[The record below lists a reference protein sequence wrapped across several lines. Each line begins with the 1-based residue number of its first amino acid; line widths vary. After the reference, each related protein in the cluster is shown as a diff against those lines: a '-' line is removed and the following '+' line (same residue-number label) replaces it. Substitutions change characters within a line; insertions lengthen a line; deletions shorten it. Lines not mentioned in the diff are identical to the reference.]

1 MIYELRNYRCHP
13 GKLDAVLQRF
23 EGPTLAIWRRMDFR
37 PVGFWTA
44 RSEDGA
50 DLLIYVVAWDSTA
63 EREAKWAEFLG
74 DPEWKAAR
82 TASEANGPLLAS
94 FTTTV
99 LTPTSFSALQ

>member
-23 EGPTLAIWRRMDFR
+23 EGPTLAIWRRMGFR
-37 PVGFWTA
+37 PLGFWTA

-50 DLLIYVVAWDSTA
+50 DLLVYIVAWDSAA
-63 EREAKWAEFLG
+63 EREAKWAEFLA
-74 DPEWKAAR
+74 DPDWKAAR
-82 TASEANGPLLAS
+82 TASETDGPLLAS
-94 FTTTV
+94 FATTV